1 MSPRCPALFLRQGVP
16 EHPMNRIIHPEQLST
31 ICHLLGGET
40 MEPRY
45 AAAYQQELAE
55 LLHRRVSY
63 ILLAGLVFVL
73 LFSFL
78 DAYMAPHLAAE
89 FFRYRLETFALGSLL
104 LVANFFDRR
113 GRFSH
118 VIGCAGYLLITLFIV
133 LLVVRTGGVRS
144 PYWVGL
150 PVIIITY
157 TAIAPLTMQQTVI
170 GGTMAAVLY
179 VLALYF
185 FAPVPPESFLV
196 LFNNLFFILC
206 FILIAAIQSC
216 TEASAR
222 EREFVLR
229 MEEDAAAGELARQA
243 DLLEEE
249 VARRTREQRAS
260 EGRYRLLLEQIAD
273 DVLLVTE
280 EGTILHASPRF
291 YRHMGVEPRRDEQV
305 SLLDFV
311 APANRQQVRDDLL
324 ARLGRGES
332 VVGFQLCLCTADGR
346 QVDAEISGTLLK
358 RNNQVLG
365 LQLVVRDVSR
375 RKKLEQELV
384 QSLETVKMTETAT
397 ILALARLSEHRD
409 ITPVKHLERIRE
421 YCTVL
426 ARELSRSRHMGEQV
440 SDTYIYN
447 LRQAVVLHDIGKVSI
462 PDAILMKRGQLTAEE
477 EEICRRHT
485 INGGDVIKAMEAQ
498 GEGSG
503 FLAMAKSI
511 AYFHHERWDGTGY
524 PQGLKGKEIPL
535 SSRIMAVADSY
546 ESMTSCTLYREIYS
560 HRQALEAIVLGAG
573 YQYDP
578 VVVEAFVAR
587 QRDFDRIRRQY
598 SEEEEEFG
606 RRRAV

>member
-1 MSPRCPALFLRQGVP
+1 
-16 EHPMNRIIHPEQLST
+16 MNRIPGPDQFST
-31 ICHLLGGET
+31 LCRLLGGET
-40 MEPRY
+40 MERRY
-45 AAAYQQELAE
+45 ADAYRRELDQ

-63 ILLAGLVFVL
+63 ILLVGMVFVL

-78 DAYMAPHLAAE
+78 DGYMAPVLSAE
-89 FFRYRLETFALGSLL
+89 FLRYRLETFALGGLL
-104 LVANFFDRR
+104 LLANHLDRAR
-113 GRFSH
+113 RFTH

-157 TAIAPLTMQQTVI
+157 TAIAPLTMHQTVI
-170 GGTMAAVLY
+170 CGTMAAVLY
-179 VLALYF
+179 VLALSL
-185 FAPVPPESFLV
+185 FAPVEPESFLV

-206 FILIAAIQSC
+206 FIMVAAIQSC
-216 TEASAR
+216 TEAAAR
-222 EREFVLR
+222 EKEFVLR

-249 VARRTREQRAS
+249 VARRTREQEAS
-260 EGRYRLLLEQIAD
+260 EERYRLLLEQIAD
-273 DVLLVTE
+273 DVLLVN
-280 EGTILHASPRF
+280 GDGDILHASPRF
-291 YRHMGVEPRRDEQV
+291 FRHMQVDPETGGRV

-311 APANRQQVRDDLL
+311 SDSDRDHVRHDLL
-324 ARLGRGES
+324 ARLERGEA
-332 VVGFQLCLCTADGR
+332 VVGFQVRLCIADGR
-346 QVDAEISGTLLK
+346 QVDFEISGTLLR
-358 RNNQVLG
+358 RNRQVLG

-375 RKKLEQELV
+375 RKLLEQELV
-384 QSLETVKMTETAT
+384 RSLETVKMTETAT

-409 ITPVKHLERIRE
+409 ITPGKHLERIRE

-426 ARELSRSRHMGEQV
+426 ASELARSRELREHV
-440 SDTYIYN
+440 SASYIYN

-462 PDAILMKRGQLTAEE
+462 PDAILMKRGELTAAEQ
-477 EEICRRHT
+477 EICRRHT

-498 GEGSG
+498 SEGSG

-546 ESMTSCTLYREIYS
+546 ESMTSCTLYREMYS
-560 HRQALEAIVLGAG
+560 HQQAVEAIVCGAG

-578 VVVEAFVAR
+578 LVVEAFVAR
-587 QRDFDRIRRQY
+587 QRDFDRIRREY
-598 SEEEEEFG
+598 SEVEEEFS
-606 RRRAV
+606 RRQAV

>member
-1 MSPRCPALFLRQGVP
+1 
-16 EHPMNRIIHPEQLST
+16 MNRIIGADQLST
-31 ICHLLGGET
+31 LCQLLGGET
-40 MEPRY
+40 MEHRH
-45 AAAYQQELAE
+45 AVAYRRELAQ

-63 ILLAGLVFVL
+63 VLLVGMVFVL

-78 DAYMAPHLAAE
+78 DAYMAPVLSSE
-89 FFRYRLETFALGSLL
+89 FLRYRLETFVLEGMLL
-104 LVANFFDRR
+104 LANHLDRR
-113 GRFSH
+113 RRFTLL
-118 VIGCAGYLLITLFIV
+118 IGCAGYLLITLFIV
-133 LLVVRTGGVRS
+133 LLVVRTGGVHS

-157 TAIAPLTMQQTVI
+157 TAIAPLTMHQTVI
-170 GGTMAAVLY
+170 CGTMAVVAY
-179 VLALYF
+179 VLALSF
-185 FAPVPPESFLV
+185 FAPVPQESFLV

-206 FILIAAIQSC
+206 FIMVAAIQSC
-216 TEASAR
+216 TEAAAR

-229 MEEDAAAGELARQA
+229 MEEDTAAGELSRQA

-249 VARRTREQRAS
+249 VTRRTREQKAS
-260 EGRYRLLLEQIAD
+260 EERYRLLLGQIAD
-273 DVLLVTE
+273 DVLLVNDQ
-280 EGTILHASPRF
+280 GDILHASPRF
-291 YRHMGVEPRRDEQV
+291 FRHMQVALDREDRV
-305 SLLDFV
+305 SLLEFLAEGD
-311 APANRQQVRDDLL
+311 RQRVRDDLL
-324 ARLGRGES
+324 ACLAGGRS
-332 VVGFQLCLCTADGR
+332 VTGFQLRLERADGR

-375 RKKLEQELV
+375 RKLLEQELV
-384 QSLETVKMTETAT
+384 RSLELVKMTETAT

-409 ITPVKHLERIRE
+409 ITQGRHLERIRE

-426 ARELSRSRHMGEQV
+426 AKELARSREPGERL
-440 SDTYIYN
+440 SGSYIYN

-462 PDAILMKRGQLTAEE
+462 PDAILMKRGELTPEE
-477 EEICRRHT
+477 QEICRRHT

-546 ESMTSCTLYREIYS
+546 ESMTSCTLYREMYT
-560 HRQALEAIVLGAG
+560 HRQAVEAIVLGAG

-587 QRDFDRIRRQY
+587 QRDFDRIRREY
-598 SEEEEEFG
+598 AEEPPELIS
-606 RRRAV
+606 RQAV

>member
-1 MSPRCPALFLRQGVP
+1 MR
-16 EHPMNRIIHPEQLST
+16 RIIDPDRLST
-31 ICHLLGGET
+31 LCQLLGSET
-40 MEPRY
+40 MEHRF
-45 AAAYQQELAE
+45 ADAYRRELE
-55 LLHRRVSY
+55 RLLRRRVSY
-63 ILLAGLVFVL
+63 ILVVGMVFVL

-78 DAYMAPHLAAE
+78 DSYMAPVLSSE
-89 FFRYRLETFALGSLL
+89 FLRYRLETFALGGLL
-104 LVANFFDRR
+104 LLANHLDRK
-113 GRFSH
+113 GRFTH
-118 VIGCAGYLLITLFIV
+118 VICCAGYLLITLFIV

-157 TAIAPLTMQQTVI
+157 TAIAPLTPHQTMI
-170 GGTMAAVLY
+170 CGTMAAVFY
-179 VLALYF
+179 VLGLFF
-185 FAPVPPESFLV
+185 FAPVPTDSLLI

-206 FILIAAIQSC
+206 FIMIAAIQSC
-216 TEASAR
+216 TENSAR
-222 EREFVLR
+222 EREFILR

-249 VARRTREQRAS
+249 VTRRTSEQRAS
-260 EGRYRLLLEQIAD
+260 EERYRLLLEQIAD
-273 DVLLVTE
+273 DILLVD
-280 EGTILHASPRF
+280 GKGDILHASPRF
-291 YRHMGVEPRRDEQV
+291 YRHMGAEAESGGRR
-305 SLLDFV
+305 SLLGFV
-311 APANRQQVRDDLL
+311 AEQDRQRVRDDLL

-332 VVGFQLCLCTADGR
+332 VAGFQLRLAAADGR
-346 QVDAEISGTLLK
+346 QVDAEISGTLLT
-358 RNNQVLG
+358 RNRQVLG
-365 LQLVVRDVSR
+365 LQLVIRDVSR
-375 RKKLEQELV
+375 RKLLEQELLR
-384 QSLETVKMTETAT
+384 SLQMVKMTETAT

-409 ITPVKHLERIRE
+409 ITPGRHLERIRE

-426 ARELSRSRHMGEQV
+426 ARELARGRHFGEQV

-485 INGGDVIKAMEAQ
+485 INGGDVIKAMQAQ

-546 ESMTSCTLYREIYS
+546 ESMTSCTLYREVYS
-560 HRQALEAIVLGAG
+560 HRQAVEAIVLGAG

-587 QRDFDRIRRQY
+587 QRDFDRIRREY
-598 SEEEEEFG
+598 SEEEG
-606 RRRAV
+606 DLGRRAV

>member
-1 MSPRCPALFLRQGVP
+1 MS
-16 EHPMNRIIHPEQLST
+16 RIIGPDQLST
-31 ICHLLGGET
+31 LCHLLGGET
-40 MEPRY
+40 MDPRY
-45 AAAYQQELAE
+45 AETYRRELAE

-63 ILLAGLVFVL
+63 ILLVGMVFVL

-78 DAYMAPHLAAE
+78 DTYIAPHLSAE
-89 FFRYRLETFALGSLL
+89 FFRYRLETFSLGGLL
-104 LVANFFDRR
+104 LLANHLDR
-113 GRFSH
+113 GRRFPH

-157 TAIAPLTMQQTVI
+157 TAIAPLTMHQTVI
-170 GGTMAAVLY
+170 CGTMAAVFY

-206 FILIAAIQSC
+206 FIMIAAIQSC

-249 VARRTREQRAS
+249 VARRTREQMAS
-260 EGRYRLLLEQIAD
+260 EERYRLLLEQIAD
-273 DVLLVTE
+273 DVLLVNDDGE
-280 EGTILHASPRF
+280 ILHASPRF
-291 YRHMGVEPRRDEQV
+291 YRHMRLEPGSRERV

-311 APANRQQVRDDLL
+311 AEPDRQRVRDGLL

-332 VVGFQLCLCTADGR
+332 VVGFQVRLVGADGN

-358 RNNQVLG
+358 RNSQILG
-365 LQLVVRDVSR
+365 QQLVVRDVSR
-375 RKKLEQELV
+375 RKLLEQELV
-384 QSLETVKMTETAT
+384 RSLETVKMTETAT

-409 ITPVKHLERIRE
+409 ITPGKHLERIRE

-426 ARELSRSRHMGEQV
+426 ASELARSRQV
-440 SDTYIYN
+440 MENIDDSYIYN

-462 PDAILMKRGQLTAEE
+462 PDAILMKRGELTAEE
-477 EEICRRHT
+477 QEICRRHT

-498 GEGSG
+498 AEGSG

-546 ESMTSCTLYREIYS
+546 ESMTSHTLYREVYT
-560 HRQALEAIVLGAG
+560 HRQAVEAIVLGAG

-587 QRDFDRIRRQY
+587 QRDFDRIRREY
-598 SEEEEEFG
+598 SEVEEELS